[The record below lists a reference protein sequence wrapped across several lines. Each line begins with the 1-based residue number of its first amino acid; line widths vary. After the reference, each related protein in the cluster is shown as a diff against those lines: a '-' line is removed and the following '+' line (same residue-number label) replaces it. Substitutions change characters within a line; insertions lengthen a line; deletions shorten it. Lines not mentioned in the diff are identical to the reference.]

1 MVAVTLLA
9 LALFLVFKIP
19 HGFEEQVGWYLVLL
33 PASVFAAGISQFIG
47 KLFPPEQYLAFRGL
61 LVWLQ
66 FPLVFPCDLRNH
78 QDLSLC
84 LAHIKGIHNKATIEA
99 NSHLSDKRV
108 NRPSA
113 ATVRFDNF
121 LEPRFWILQRNR

>member
-1 MVAVTLLA
+1 VVLSA
-9 LALFLVFKIP
+9 LARFGLRRRNLPVHWEVVPTGTIP
-19 HGFEEQVGWYLVLL
+19 GIQG
-33 PASVFAAGISQFIG
+33 PAR
-47 KLFPPEQYLAFRGL
+47 L
-61 LVWLQ
+61 LQ